1 MKTKMYL
8 LTWTTPMDG
17 PIHRL
22 YRTFEDAKRG
32 LNENIGEF
40 IRDCV
45 KNGNLDTAKAFL
57 DQFTDVDERG
67 MYGTE
72 DELWIEKLEVE

>member
-1 MKTKMYL
+1 MATKMYL
-8 LTWTTPMDG
+8 LTWTTPIDT

-22 YRTFEDAKRG
+22 YRTLEDAKRG
-32 LNENIGEF
+32 LNENIGEY
-40 IRDCV
+40 IHDCIKARDF
-45 KNGNLDTAKAFL
+45 DTAKAFL

-72 DELWIEKLEVE
+72 DELWIEELEVE